1 MQDGSVTRQHFHV
14 AAIVK
19 IVDAEGAFT
28 AGFDREV
35 APRDAEVIAIR
46 GIHVE
51 GSRAL
56 AKNQARGPRTIVE
69 RKVEKLNNGVLVEE
83 SHRAIL
89 KFDFGAAIVRGKNVA
104 LADGKIRLR
113 RFPNR
118 LLIRERVSMSFSRK
132 AHITLDNTQANDAG
146 VARIGDRRLDAGRE
160 SEGESE
166 GKDRTKCVA
175 GSHVS
180 PPHRGRC

>member
-1 MQDGSVTRQHFHV
+1 
-14 AAIVK
+14 
-19 IVDAEGAFT
+19 
-28 AGFDREV
+28 
-35 APRDAEVIAIR
+35 
-46 GIHVE
+46 
-51 GSRAL
+51 L

-83 SHRAIL
+83 SHGAIL

-166 GKDRTKCVA
+166 GKGRTKCVA
-175 GSHVS
+175 RSHVS